1 MSARKYNSNI
11 YDQDSQAWRY
21 GGSRNIDSASIDD
34 DKILSITLADGQ
46 PVIATGRAG
55 HFSATPDFAGRIFY
69 SNGNVGIG
77 PVQNPPTSLYVSSN
91 NTASVS
97 VATYSDTHS
106 PKITIDNARGNSD
119 SPQDAAVDDI
129 SSLVFR
135 KMLMNGI
142 WVNSGVIRSQLKNI
156 DGKSNLDFYVNG
168 GSGEERAISV
178 LSNKSII
185 MSGSGTDSGVTISDG
200 LIEMRTANGSPA
212 KIDLYCEVNNAHKI
226 TIAAPA
232 HADFNGNVNF
242 GLPGSNGSDGQ
253 ALVTDGLGNTRWA
266 TASGISDSDGNTK
279 IQVEESAD
287 ENIIRFDTAGTQRMI
302 IDETGK
308 VGIGTNFPSEMLHLK
323 SVGKAA
329 LSIEADINPNG
340 LETNTAYIKLSQDNA
355 VVTGYAGFCSNFG
368 KSPEDTAYGQ
378 EDDNNTKALSNAHLI
393 SNDWASPDAAVQI
406 GTQSSVIATFR
417 NGRVGIGKT
426 NPSSLL
432 DVNGEIAADSID
444 ADSVIAGSVDV
455 NGRLTFKELIFG
467 AAQSYGGVAK
477 YPIRE
482 LNDVLWRADV
492 RSGNSINDTGPD
504 GRQIFYPKNN
514 HGESINRLQSLL
526 DRGDDQVVPIIT
538 DRNDPGGPGP
548 SGDLFISETSWY
560 DQGENVPLNEDGTEG
575 PRTPIST
582 LPSVLF
588 DGLWSNAQKLRHD
601 ETHTFV
607 INFMKHKNFS
617 NYGLSYGEGKVY
629 IGFLQGAAN
638 FSKIKLEGFYLQS
651 AGAGFTKGIANN
663 TGRWVECCDPV
674 TSLDDERNV
683 SISSGNYYFELTISN
698 ASSVIRPVINQRTG
712 DVMDPVGAKRSDY
725 YLSALRITIVA
736 GSLPL
741 NTVDPINDPP
751 RWTSHA
757 TNQEFYDNTD
767 FRGSNT
773 SLGCWPSDMVFMP
786 TRRQAGLET
795 SLFHKFEDMSTIPGG
810 IYFNNGTATNPTVT
824 FTSGDDYGIFYDSEN
839 SQMGLS
845 GGGNEAIT
853 IDASGDV
860 TKLGQDVPAQNDVLT
875 WDGAKAVWSPNAA
888 AAGITEVLEDPT
900 PQLGGNLDVNGNSIT
915 SSGDLDISI
924 NSSGPG
930 AVHVAGSEPTISI
943 QRGSNDNPSSLDFVG
958 AVGFV
963 GAYVRHIENQF
974 DAGGTNNDLVIG
986 TGAPVTERIRIT
998 GDGRVGIGITNPDK
1012 QLHVASDIK
1021 VDGTT
1026 TLNGAEYTWPAADG
1040 QSGQALI
1047 TNGSGDL
1054 SWTNASSIAGIES
1067 QQIMIDFNVNTRPNS
1082 PSKNTVYSRVD
1093 GVGNIDG
1100 GAFTI
1105 PITISSLGTGT
1116 PQPNFDRDTDT
1127 TFVSSIQQ
1135 ARNNLIC
1142 GFVSEDSSLVKLQ
1155 SIVLPKN
1162 TWTNGIYISI
1172 WKGTY
1177 TNHSSGDITW
1187 NRVSLIQ
1194 AVNDQG
1200 TPDTADD
1207 SLGADTVCFAEDII
1221 ELNNSFS
1228 KGDLWSLLFW
1238 SDEVASGGSSAPTWV
1253 TGNLFFEKD

>member
-21 GGSRNIDSASIDD
+21 GGSGNIDSANIDSN
-34 DKILSITLADGQ
+34 KILSITLADGQ

-55 HFSATPDFAGRIFY
+55 HFSATPDVAGRIFY
-69 SNGNVGIG
+69 PNGNVGIG

-97 VATYSDTHS
+97 VATYSNTHS

-135 KMLMNGI
+135 KMLMGGI

-168 GSGEERAISV
+168 GSGEERAMSV

-200 LIEMRTANGSPA
+200 LIEMRTGNGSPA
-212 KIDLYCEVNNAHKI
+212 KIDLYCEVNNAHKV

-279 IQVEESAD
+279 IQVEELAD

-329 LSIEADINPNG
+329 LSIEADINPSG

-355 VVTGYAGFCSNFG
+355 VVTGYAGFCSG
-368 KSPEDTAYGQ
+368 HKESPEGTVYGQ
-378 EDDNNTKALSNAHLI
+378 EDDSNTHALSNAHLI

-444 ADSVIAGSVDV
+444 ADSVVAGSVDV

-467 AAQSYGGVAK
+467 AAQSYGGIAK

-482 LNDVLWRADV
+482 LNDTLWRADV
-492 RSGNSINDTGPD
+492 RSGHSIADTGSD
-504 GRQIFYPKNN
+504 RQIFYPKNN
-514 HGESINRLQSLL
+514 HGENVSTGTTQSIL
-526 DRGDDQVVPIIT
+526 DKGADQVVPIIR
-538 DRNDPGGPGP
+538 DKALDDGPGP
-548 SGDLFISETSWY
+548 SDDIFISETSWI
-560 DQGENVPLNEDGTEG
+560 DQDDHSLTVN
-575 PRTPIST
+575 SA
-582 LPSVLF
+582 LPKVLF
-588 DGLWSNAQKLRHD
+588 DGLWSNTQKLRPDFAH
-601 ETHTFV
+601 EFV

-617 NYGLSYGEGKVY
+617 EKGLSYGEGKFY
-629 IGFLQGAAN
+629 IGFFGTAKN
-638 FSKIKLEGFYLQS
+638 FAKIKLEAFYLQR
-651 AGAGFTKGIANN
+651 GPGEIFIN
-663 TGRWVECCDPV
+663 TGRWVECCDPI
-674 TSLDDERNV
+674 TSPDDERNI
-683 SISSGNYYFELTISN
+683 SISSNTCYFEMSISN
-698 ASSVIRPVINQRTG
+698 ASSEIRPIINQRNG
-712 DVMDPVGAKRSDY
+712 EVMDATGARRRDY
-725 YLSALRITIVA
+725 YLSALRVTVEA

-741 NTVDPINDPP
+741 GVDGDNVNFGG
-751 RWTSHA
+751 A
-757 TNQEFYDNTD
+757 TGNAPQWLAEDNNTD
-767 FRGSNT
+767 WLITNMGRT
-773 SLGCWPSDMVFMP
+773 SLNHRFGCWVADMAFLP
-786 TRRQAGLET
+786 TRRQEGFET
-795 SLFHKFEDMSTIPGG
+795 SFFHKFEDMSTIPGG
-810 IYFNNGTATNPTVT
+810 IYFGDGAAANPTVT

-900 PQLGGNLDVNGNSIT
+900 PQLGGDLDVNGNSIT
-915 SSGDLDISI
+915 SSGNLDISI

-930 AVHVAGSEPTISI
+930 AVQIIGSEPTISI
-943 QRGSNDNPSSLDFVG
+943 QRGSNANPSSIDFKGMIGV
-958 AVGFV
+958 V
-963 GAYVRHIENQF
+963 GAYIRHIQNQ
-974 DAGGTNNDLVIG
+974 GGSGGSNNDLAIG
-986 TGAPVTERIRIT
+986 TGGEVEERLRIT
-998 GDGRVGIGITNPDK
+998 GDGRVGIGVTNPAK

-1026 TLNGAEYTWPAADG
+1026 TLNGTEYTWPAADG
-1040 QSGQALI
+1040 QSGQTLI
-1047 TNGSGDL
+1047 TDSAGGL
-1054 SWTNASSIAGIES
+1054 SWVDADSVAGIES
-1067 QQIMIDFNVNTRPNS
+1067 QQIMIDFNINTKPMSTNVGR
-1082 PSKNTVYSRVD
+1082 VYARNA

-1100 GAFTI
+1100 G
-1105 PITISSLGTGT
+1105 TISQEIIVSDQGGPLD
-1116 PQPNFDRDTDT
+1116 PNSGFDRTTDT
-1127 TFVSSIQQ
+1127 TFETTIDE
-1135 ARNNLIC
+1135 ARNHFMC
-1142 GFVSEDSSLVKLQ
+1142 GFVAHDSSLVRVQ
-1155 SIVLPKN
+1155 TVTMPVHS
-1162 TWTNGIYISI
+1162 WANGLYASI
-1172 WKGTY
+1172 WRGTY
-1177 TNHSSGDITW
+1177 TNLSDGNVVW
-1187 NRVSLIQ
+1187 NRVSLINV
-1194 AVNDQG
+1194 VNDENNSLTAG
-1200 TPDTADD
+1200 TISFD
-1207 SLGADTVCFAEDII
+1207 EDII
-1221 ELNNSFS
+1221 SSNNSFS
-1228 KGDLWSLLFW
+1228 KGDLWALIFW
-1238 SDEVASGGSSAPTWV
+1238 SDAVAAGASTSNTWV
-1253 TGNLFFEKD
+1253 TGNLFFEKN

>member
-1 MSARKYNSNI
+1 MSARKYTYNI
-11 YDQDSQAWRY
+11 NNEGNQAWKYRE
-21 GGSRNIDSASIDD
+21 SNHVASADIISNE
-34 DKILSITLADGQ
+34 TLKMTLVDGQ
-46 PVIATGRAG
+46 EILASGKIG
-55 HFSATPDFAGRIFY
+55 HFSATPGGSGNIFY
-69 SNGNVGIG
+69 SGGNVGVG
-77 PVQNPPTSLYVSSN
+77 PIQDPPTSLYVSSN
-91 NTASVS
+91 SLAQLSVVTFS
-97 VATYSDTHS
+97 NNPSGS
-106 PKITIDNARGNSD
+106 KITIDNARGDSD
-119 SPQDAAVDDI
+119 NPQNVAVDDI

-135 KMLMNGI
+135 NYQGEV
-142 WVNSGVIRSQLKNI
+142 WVDSSSIRSQLKSLN
-156 DGKSNLDFYVNG
+156 GEANLDFYVNG

-200 LIEMRTANGSPA
+200 LIEMRTGNGSPA

-226 TIAAPA
+226 TITAPA

-279 IQVEESAD
+279 IQVEELAD

-355 VVTGYAGFCSNFG
+355 VVTGYAGFCSG
-368 KSPEDTAYGQ
+368 HKESPEGTVYGQ
-378 EDDNNTKALSNAHLI
+378 EDDSNTHALNNAHLI

-444 ADSVIAGSVDV
+444 ADSVVAGSVDV

-467 AAQSYGGVAK
+467 AAQSYGGIAK

-482 LNDVLWRADV
+482 LNDTLWRADI
-492 RSGNSINDTGPD
+492 RSGHSIADTGSD
-504 GRQIFYPKNN
+504 RQIFYPKNK
-514 HGESINRLQSLL
+514 HGENIASLQSI
-526 DRGDDQVVPIIT
+526 RNKGDDQIVPIIT
-538 DRNDPGGPGP
+538 SEDDPEGPGP
-548 SGDLFISETSWY
+548 SGDIFIAETSWV
-560 DQGENVPLNEDGTEG
+560 DQDDHSLTVN
-575 PRTPIST
+575 SA
-582 LPSVLF
+582 LPKVLF
-588 DGLWSNAQKLRHD
+588 DGLWSNTQKLRPDFKH
-601 ETHTFV
+601 EFV

-617 NYGLSYGEGKVY
+617 QNGLSYGEGKFY
-629 IGFLQGAAN
+629 IGFFGSAKN
-638 FSKIKLEGFYLQS
+638 FEKIKLEAFYLQRS
-651 AGAGFTKGIANN
+651 SEGGIYHN
-663 TGRWVECCDPV
+663 TGRWVECCDPI
-674 TSLDDERNV
+674 TSPDDERNI
-683 SISSGNYYFELTISN
+683 SISSNTCYFEMSISN
-698 ASSVIRPVINQRTG
+698 ASSEIRPIINQITG
-712 DVMDPVGAKRSDY
+712 EVMDPTGAKRNDF
-725 YLSALRITIVA
+725 YLSALRVTVEA

-741 NTVDPINDPP
+741 GVDGDNINFGG
-751 RWTSHA
+751 A
-757 TNQEFYDNTD
+757 TGIAPQWLAEDNNTD
-767 FRGSNT
+767 WLITNMGRT
-773 SLGCWPSDMVFMP
+773 SLNHRFGCWVADMAFLP
-786 TRRQAGLET
+786 TRRQEGFET
-795 SLFHKFEDMSTIPGG
+795 SFFHKFEDMSTIPGG
-810 IYFNNGTATNPTVT
+810 IYFGDGAAANPTVT

-860 TKLGQDVPAQNDVLT
+860 TKLGQDVPAQSEVLT
-875 WDGAKAVWSPNAA
+875 WDGNKAVWSPNAA

-900 PQLGGNLDVNGNSIT
+900 PQLGGDLDVNGNSIT

-943 QRGSNDNPSSLDFVG
+943 QRGSNDNPSSLDFLG
-958 AVGFV
+958 AAGVV
-963 GAYVRHIENQF
+963 GAYVRHIENQV

-998 GDGRVGIGITNPDK
+998 GDGRVHI
-1012 QLHVASDIK
+1012 ASDMR

-1082 PSKNTVYSRVD
+1082 LSKNTVYARVD
-1093 GVGNIDG
+1093 GIGNIDG
-1100 GAFTI
+1100 GSFTTPVI
-1105 PITISSLGTGT
+1105 ISSLGTGT

-1142 GFVSEDSSLVKLQ
+1142 GFVSEDSRLAKLQ
-1155 SIVLPKN
+1155 SIFLPKN

-1207 SLGADTVCFAEDII
+1207 SLATDTVCFAEDII
-1221 ELNNSFS
+1221 ESNNSFS